1 MAQRSLTYESQHRTG
16 ANADMCYR
24 SWQANKLNEQSELR
38 RAFQLALVLA
48 DSEPRITVKV
58 AIKGKLER
66 GWRRYTFG
74 YPKDRSN
81 TVQIELCSRTTELA
95 SIIETL
101 GADIARLNTLDIP
114 EHTGP
119 AGTTSVGDDSITN
132 NSNNNQ
138 DNDSEVTPQQPLE
151 I

>member
-1 MAQRSLTYESQHRTG
+1 MF
-16 ANADMCYR
+16 YR

-48 DSEPRITVKV
+48 DSEPRINVKV

-74 YPKDRSN
+74 YSKDLSK
-81 TVQIELCSRTTELA
+81 TVQIELCSQTIELA

-101 GADIARLNTLDIP
+101 EADIARLNTLAIP
-114 EHTGP
+114 EHTVP
-119 AGTTSVGDDSITN
+119 AGTASVGGGSITS
-132 NSNNNQ
+132 NSNDHQ
-138 DNDSEVTPQQPLE
+138 DNDSEVTPQQQLE

>member
-1 MAQRSLTYESQHRTG
+1 MY
-16 ANADMCYR
+16 YR

-48 DSEPRITVKV
+48 DSEPRINVKV

-74 YPKDRSN
+74 YSKDPSKI
-81 TVQIELCSRTTELA
+81 VHIELCSQSVELA

-101 GADIARLNTLDIP
+101 GADIARLNTLAIS
-114 EHTGP
+114 EHTVLV
-119 AGTTSVGDDSITN
+119 GTAPVGGVSNTD
-132 NSNNNQ
+132 NSNDNK
-138 DNDSEVTPQQPLE
+138 DNDSEVTPQQQLE

>member
-1 MAQRSLTYESQHRTG
+1 MF
-16 ANADMCYR
+16 YR

-48 DSEPRITVKV
+48 DSEPRINVKV

-74 YPKDRSN
+74 YSKDSPK
-81 TVQIELCSRTTELA
+81 TVQIELCSQTIELA

-101 GADIARLNTLDIP
+101 RADIARQNTLAIL
-114 EHTGP
+114 EHPVP
-119 AGTTSVGDDSITN
+119 AGTASVGGGSITN
-132 NSNNNQ
+132 NSNDNQ
-138 DNDSEVTPQQPLE
+138 DNDSEVTPQQQLE

>member
-1 MAQRSLTYESQHRTG
+1 MY
-16 ANADMCYR
+16 YR

-48 DSEPRITVKV
+48 DSEPCINVEV

-74 YPKDRSN
+74 YSKDPPK
-81 TVQIELCSRTTELA
+81 TVQIELCSQSAELA

-101 GADIARLNTLDIP
+101 GADIARLNTLTIP
-114 EHTGP
+114 EHTVSASTASLGDVS
-119 AGTTSVGDDSITN
+119 TTK
-132 NSNNNQ
+132 NSNDNR
-138 DNDSEVTPQQPLE
+138 DNDLEVTPQQQLE

>member
-1 MAQRSLTYESQHRTG
+1 MY
-16 ANADMCYR
+16 YR

-48 DSEPRITVKV
+48 DSEPRINVKV

-74 YPKDRSN
+74 HSKDASK
-81 TVQIELCSRTTELA
+81 TVQIELCSRTIELA

-101 GADIARLNTLDIP
+101 GADIARLNTLGVP
-114 EHTGP
+114 EHTVT
-119 AGTTSVGDDSITN
+119 AGTSSVGDVSITN
-132 NSNNNQ
+132 DSNNNQ
-138 DNDSEVTPQQPLE
+138 DNDSEVIPQQQLD

>member
-1 MAQRSLTYESQHRTG
+1 ML
-16 ANADMCYR
+16 YR

-48 DSEPRITVKV
+48 DSEPRLNVKV

-66 GWRRYTFG
+66 RWRRYTFG
-74 YPKDRSN
+74 YSKDPSK
-81 TVQIELCSRTTELA
+81 TVQIELCSRTIELA

-101 GADIARLNTLDIP
+101 EADIARLNTLAIP
-114 EHTGP
+114 EHTVP
-119 AGTTSVGDDSITN
+119 AVTAPVGDVATTN
-132 NSNNNQ
+132 NSDDNH
-138 DNDSEVTPQQPLE
+138 DNDLEVTPQQQLE